1 MKPPEIACVRLAE
14 RYAGTIRRQ
23 CHENLAR
30 PPKDSSDRAR
40 CGISFW
46 PCFPALLL
54 ALNLLLLGTACKRAG
69 EDGTVPNDE
78 AKQAGLSAQDFRYPI
93 TDKQNFFRGMDV
105 VATPRARPDQ
115 LLDRDDLKAG
125 DQPGPRPL
133 ADIVHS
139 KNEILGRNTWMIW
152 CAGNEQFW
160 DWLAGHSY
168 GFTDLLKLVDS
179 RTRPNRFKNAGLIN
193 EPGMREAAKP
203 DENGLW
209 IDVPTVD
216 EARPPTPP
224 VNIYGKSS
232 GVIGLRLFPNPKFDQ
247 AKAKWDPKRYYEDPS
262 YFNDPNLQRPY
273 RVGMSCAF
281 CHASFHPLNPPTNV
295 AEPRWENISG
305 NIGAQYLRIRAV
317 FGNLLQKDNFV
328 YHLLDAQP
336 PGTTD
341 TSLIP
346 SDNLNNPNA
355 MNAIFQLPQRVVR
368 SFVNP
373 PEELRGD
380 SLTQPTVWA
389 HPTEALEPLPEGE
402 DAGFVWQANPQ
413 TGKLDYRGYGV
424 DKVPSGLW
432 EAFDKTG
439 LLERVKHSNNSQD
452 DFDKHRYVPRVLFDG
467 ADSIG
472 AWGALA
478 RVFLNIGCFGN
489 QWVRLHSPLIGFT
502 PQKAFRL
509 ADLVE
514 HSTSWAA
521 TQERVA
527 PLRDYFLKITPPM
540 PLLAAKGADAKTEPI
555 DVVKTKANLKKEDI
569 DGANTALTIN
579 AKEWERASRTE
590 RERASKDLES
600 ERAKRIDVSQ
610 LKRGRK
616 VFANNCIVCHSSI
629 QPENDST
636 LPADNEL
643 SNRRKQLFAE
653 WAKAGEFWDH
663 DPGRWLQDDA
673 YKEWAEKVVETP
685 DFWKNNFLSSD
696 YRIPITLVGTNPA
709 RSLATNG
716 LDGHMWSDFTSLSYK
731 QMPSVGSIK
740 YFNPYAGA
748 RGEEQTFMPR
758 HQAPKGSPEGGG
770 GVGFYRPASLVSVWT
785 SAPLLHNN
793 SLGLFNNDPSVDG
806 RLIAFDDAIRKLL
819 WPARRLESSS
829 YNEATPERLKEDHG
843 LIWRTTEVTYITL
856 PGQYVPS
863 FLVKIPAIQNV
874 QKWYAGWAPE
884 HPLAQRIFSIPWLPG
899 AILFVI
905 AYLCFVLV
913 GRKRSTDPVVVL
925 RRRWWA
931 RRLGYAAIFIG
942 LIISAFLYLLSG
954 RLGDVRLGPI
964 PKGTPVSLLANTNP
978 DADPIEL
985 KKAVLGSL
993 EALAD
998 IESRHLPPDEAR
1010 TLMRD
1015 KVAPALMKVSK
1026 CPDFVMDEGH
1036 YFKWFEA
1043 MSDEDKNALIELLKT
1058 F

>member
-1 MKPPEIACVRLAE
+1 MKATDIARLRWAE
-14 RYAGTIRRQ
+14 RHA
-23 CHENLAR
+23 E
-30 PPKDSSDRAR
+30 S
-40 CGISFW
+40 SFW
-46 PCFPALLL
+46 SSLPVLLL
-54 ALNLLLLGTACKRAG
+54 ALSLLLLGAACQRAAK
-69 EDGTVPNDE
+69 EEATVPDDE
-78 AKQAGLSAQDFRYPI
+78 AKAAGLTAQDFRYPI
-93 TDKQNFFRGMDV
+93 TEKQNFFRGMDG
-105 VATPRARPDQ
+105 VAAARAKPDQ
-115 LLDRDDLKAG
+115 LLGPEDLKAA
-125 DQPGPRPL
+125 DKPEPRPL
-133 ADIVHS
+133 VDIVES

-179 RTRPNRFKNAGLIN
+179 RERSHRFKDRGLIN
-193 EPGMREAAKP
+193 EPGMRETATP

-209 IDVPTVD
+209 IDIPTVD
-216 EARPPTPP
+216 EARPPAPP
-224 VNIYGKSS
+224 VKIYGKSS
-232 GVIGLRLFPNPKFDQ
+232 GVIGLRLFPNPKFEQ

-317 FGNLLQKDNFV
+317 FGNLLPKENFV

-355 MNAIFQLPQRVVR
+355 MNAIFNLPQRVVR

-380 SLTQPTVWA
+380 SLTQPAVWG
-389 HPTEALEPLPEGE
+389 HPTEALGDDK
-402 DAGFVWQANPQ
+402 DAGFVWQLNST
-413 TGKLDYRGYGV
+413 TGKLDYRGKEV
-424 DKVPSGLW
+424 DKVPSALW
-432 EAFDKTG
+432 NALDKDI
-439 LLERVKHSNNSQD
+439 LERVKHSN
-452 DFDKHRYVPRVLFDG
+452 DKTDPEKLRYVPRVLFDG

-489 QWVRLHSPLIGFT
+489 QWVRLHTPLIGFT

-509 ADLVE
+509 EDLVQ
-514 HSTSWAA
+514 HSTAWAA

-540 PLLAAKGADAKTEPI
+540 PLLAAKGAETKIQPVDVAKI
-555 DVVKTKANLKKEDI
+555 KANLKKEDV

-579 AKEWERASRTE
+579 ATELEAVSAVERD
-590 RERASKDLES
+590 RASKYLAS
-600 ERAKRIDVSQ
+600 ERAKRIDVTQ
-610 LKRGRK
+610 LKRGRR
-616 VFANNCIVCHSSI
+616 VFANNCIVCHSSV
-629 QPENDST
+629 QPENDSA
-636 LPADNEL
+636 LAGDDL
-643 SNRRKQLFAE
+643 SKRRKKLFAE
-653 WAKAGEFWDH
+653 WAEAGEYWDH

-673 YKEWAEKVVETP
+673 YKVWAEKAVESAE
-685 DFWKNNFLSSD
+685 FWQSNFLSSD
-696 YRIPITLVGTNPA
+696 YRIPVSIVGTNPA
-709 RSLATNG
+709 RALGTNG

-731 QMPSVGSIK
+731 RMPSIGSIR
-740 YFNPYAGA
+740 YFNPYAGEH
-748 RGEEQTFMPR
+748 GEEQTFTPR
-758 HQAPKGSPEGGG
+758 HKAPTGSPEGGG

-806 RLIAFDDAIRKLL
+806 RLIAFDDAMRKLL
-819 WPARRLESSS
+819 WPAKRLESSS

-843 LIWRTTEVTYITL
+843 LIWRTTQVTYITL

-863 FLVKIPAIQNV
+863 FLVKIPFIQKV
-874 QKWYAGWAPE
+874 EKWYARWAPD
-884 HPLAQRIFSIPWLPG
+884 HPIVQRIFAIPWLPG

-905 AYLCFVLV
+905 AFICFVFV
-913 GRKRSTDPVVVL
+913 GRKRSDDPAVVL

-931 RRLGYAAIFIG
+931 RRLGYAAIIIG
-942 LIISAFLYLLSG
+942 LIISSFLYLLSG
-954 RLGDVRLGPI
+954 RLGDVRLGPV
-964 PKGTPVSLLANTNP
+964 PKGTPVSLLANANP
-978 DADPIEL
+978 DADPVAL

-993 EALAD
+993 ETLAD
-998 IESRHLPPDEAR
+998 IESRHLSKEEGGK
-1010 TLMRD
+1010 LMRE
-1015 KVAPALMKVSK
+1015 KVAPALMNLSK

-1043 MSDEDKNALIELLKT
+1043 MNDDDKNAVIELLKT

>member
-1 MKPPEIACVRLAE
+1 MRLFPVA
-14 RYAGTIRRQ
+14 RLRSALRRPSTAS
-23 CHENLAR
+23 HPVPLAR
-30 PPKDSSDRAR
+30 YLVGLSIAL
-40 CGISFW
+40 
-46 PCFPALLL
+46 ALLL
-54 ALNLLLLGTACKRAG
+54 FADACSRAPKTV
-69 EDGTVPNDE
+69 DNVPNDE
-78 AKQAGLSAQDFRYPI
+78 AKDAGLTAQDFRYPI
-93 TDKQNFFRGMDV
+93 TEKENFFRGMDG
-105 VATPRARPDQ
+105 VAAAQPKPDQ
-115 LLDRDDLKAG
+115 LLDPSDFKAG
-125 DQPGPRPL
+125 QSASPRPL
-133 ADIVHS
+133 TDIVQT

-160 DWLAGHSY
+160 DWLAGNSY

-193 EPGMREAAKP
+193 EPGMQQAAKP
-203 DENGLW
+203 DENGVWL
-209 IDVPTVD
+209 DVPSAD
-216 EARPPTPP
+216 EARLPAPP
-224 VNIYGKSS
+224 VKIYGKSS
-232 GVIGLRLFPNPKFDQ
+232 GVIGLRLFPNPKFEA
-247 AKAKWDPKRYYEDPS
+247 AKAKWDPKRYYDDPT
-262 YFNDPNLQRPY
+262 YFNDPNLVRPY

-281 CHASFHPLNPPTNV
+281 CHASFHPLNPPSNV

-380 SLTQPTVWA
+380 SLTQPAVWGK
-389 HPTEALEPLPEGE
+389 PTEALAGDEN
-402 DAGFVWQANPQ
+402 AGFVWEPDPA
-413 TGKLDYRGYGV
+413 TGKLNYRGKDI
-424 DKVPSGLW
+424 DKVPPGLF
-432 EAFDKTG
+432 EAFTKAG
-439 LLERVKHSNNSQD
+439 LIDNVKHSND
-452 DFDKHRYVPRVLFDG
+452 LDRPRFVPRVLFDG

-489 QWVRLHSPLIGFT
+489 QWVRLHTPLIGFT
-502 PQKAFRL
+502 PQEPFRL
-509 ADLVE
+509 KDLVD
-514 HSTSWAA
+514 HSTNWAA

-540 PLLAAKGADAKTEPI
+540 PLLAAKGAAD
-555 DVVKTKANLKKEDI
+555 KAQPGEEGSD
-569 DGANTALTIN
+569 
-579 AKEWERASRTE
+579 
-590 RERASKDLES
+590 
-600 ERAKRIDVSQ
+600 RAKRIDVSQ

-629 QPENDST
+629 QPEND
-636 LPADNEL
+636 PAADSAL
-643 SNRRKQLFAE
+643 AAHRKQLMAD
-653 WAKAGEFWDH
+653 WASAGEFWDH
-663 DPGRWLQDDA
+663 DPGRWLQDDD
-673 YKEWAEKVVETP
+673 YKKWAEASVEKAE
-685 DFWKNNFLSSD
+685 FWQNNFLSTD
-696 YRIPITLVGTNPA
+696 YRIPITVIGTNPA
-709 RSLATNG
+709 RAMATNG

-731 QMPSVGSIK
+731 RLPSVGSIK
-740 YFNPYAGA
+740 YFNPYAGDH
-748 RGEEQTFMPR
+748 GEEQTFTPQ
-758 HQAPKGSPEGGG
+758 HKVPKGSPEGGG
-770 GVGFYRPASLVSVWT
+770 GVGFYRPASLISVWT

-806 RLIAFDDAIRKLL
+806 RLVAFDDAIRKLL
-819 WPARRLESSS
+819 WPAKRLESSS
-829 YNEATPERLKEDHG
+829 YNEATPERLKQDHG
-843 LIWRTTEVTYITL
+843 LIWRTTEVTYISL

-863 FLVKIPAIQNV
+863 FLVKIPFIQKV
-874 QKWYAGWAPE
+874 EKWYARWAPE

-905 AYLCFVLV
+905 AFICFVFA
-913 GRKRSTDPVVVL
+913 GRKRSTDPAVVL
-925 RRRWWA
+925 HRKWWA
-931 RRLGYAAIFIG
+931 RFLGYTAIVIG
-942 LIISAFLYLLSG
+942 LVISSFLYLLSG

-978 DADPIEL
+978 DADPADLRKTIF
-985 KKAVLGSL
+985 GTL

-998 IESRHLPPDEAR
+998 IESRHLEPKEAR
-1010 TLMRD
+1010 DVMRD
-1015 KVAPALMKVSK
+1015 KIVPPLIKVSK

-1036 YFKWFEA
+1036 YFKWFDS
-1043 MSDEDKNALIELLKT
+1043 MNDEDKNALIELLKT